1 MRIFGSCDCCR
12 YAQYIIY
19 PHLQEERYRGRG
31 CTNGHFREN
40 QYFLCK
46 ENCGMF
52 ESLDKLAPN
61 AEHPLIATSE
71 IAAKPS
77 QPAPANKPDTQSTSL
92 GPHLNT
98 RFQTQKDP
106 VSISLPP
113 PRFKKGERVVTYNK
127 DQIPIYGIVRWT
139 GLVNHGEAKVNTIG
153 IETVSLTLSML

>member
-1 MRIFGSCDCCR
+1 MCTVI
-12 YAQYIIY
+12 YLIY
-19 PHLQEERYRGRG
+19 PHLQEERYRGSG
-31 CTNGHFREN
+31 CTNGYFREI

-46 ENCGMF
+46 ENRGMF

-61 AEHPLIATSE
+61 ADHPLIATGE
-71 IAAKPS
+71 IAAKRSP
-77 QPAPANKPDTQSTSL
+77 PAPTNIPGTQSTSL

-106 VSISLPP
+106 VSIVLPP
-113 PRFKKGERVVTYNK
+113 PQFKKGERVVTYNK

-139 GLVNHGEAKVNTIG
+139 GLVNHGEVKVNAIG